1 MEQIVNQLGEL
12 FLAAVPTV
20 IVVFL
25 FYLFLKWSFF
35 GPIERVLHERA
46 AKIEGAH
53 KERERL
59 RAEAREQD
67 RVYRE
72 ALRKARLE
80 ILAEQEAA
88 RRVMLDERSAVVQQ
102 ARSAATEEVHAARKR
117 IAGEMAAAKDDLEAS
132 SKQLAEEIARAILA
146 QGPLP
151 STLSGGVQ

>member
-53 KERERL
+53 KERESL
-59 RAEAREQD
+59 RAAAREKD
-67 RVYRE
+67 HVYRE
-72 ALRKARLE
+72 ALRKARME

-88 RRVMLDERSAVVQQ
+88 RRVMLDERGAAVQQ
-102 ARSAATEEVHAARKR
+102 ARVVATEEVHAARAR
-117 IAGEMAAAKDDLEAS
+117 IGAEMAAAKGDLEAS
-132 SKQLAEEIARAILA
+132 SKELAEEIALAILT
-146 QGPLP
+146 QRPLP
-151 STLSGGVQ
+151 STPAGGVQ